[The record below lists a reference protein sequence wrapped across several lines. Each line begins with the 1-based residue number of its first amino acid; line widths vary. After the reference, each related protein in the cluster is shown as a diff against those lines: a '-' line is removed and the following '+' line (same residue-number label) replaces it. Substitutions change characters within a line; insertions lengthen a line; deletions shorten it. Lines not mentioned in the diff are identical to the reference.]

1 MLIHGKSFVLRP
13 WKRGDEVSLVE
24 NANNLK
30 IAGNLT
36 ETFPHPY
43 LMKDA
48 KEFVRGSIRKKLGSE
63 NFAIVVEGKAVG
75 SIGIKKLSDPHK
87 GTFEI
92 GYWLGESYWGR
103 GIVSQAVKLVTAYAF
118 RRYKPVRLQA
128 GVSSWNIASARVLK
142 KAGFKREAVL
152 KRYISTRG
160 KLGDEWIFVKFPK
173 GK

>member
-30 IAGNLT
+30 IARNLT
-36 ETFPHPY
+36 GTFPHPY
-43 LMKDA
+43 LIKDA
-48 KEFVRGSIRKKLGSE
+48 REFVRGSISKKLRSE

-75 SIGIKKLSDPHK
+75 GIGIRKLSDPHK

-103 GIVSQAVKLVTAYAF
+103 GIVSQAVKIVTAYAF

-128 GVSSWNIASARVLK
+128 GVSSWNLASARVLK

-152 KRYISTRG
+152 KRYILTRG
-160 KLGDEWIFVKFPK
+160 KLGDEWIFVKFPN

>member
-13 WKRGDEVSLVE
+13 WKRGDEASLAE
-24 NANNLK
+24 NANNPK

-48 KEFVRGSIRKKLGSE
+48 REFVMSSNPKNLGSE
-63 NFAIVVEGKAVG
+63 NFAIVVEGRAVG
-75 SIGIKKLSDPHK
+75 SIGIKKLSDPHN

-128 GVSSWNIASARVLK
+128 GVSSWNLASARVLK

-152 KRYISTRG
+152 KRYILSRG
-160 KLGDEWIFVKFPK
+160 KRGDEWIFVKFPN

>member
-13 WKRGDEVSLVE
+13 WKRGDEASLVE

-30 IAGNLT
+30 IARNLT
-36 ETFPHPY
+36 GAFPHPY
-43 LMKDA
+43 LIKDA
-48 KEFVRGSIRKKLGSE
+48 REWVRRSIRKKPRGE
-63 NFAIVVEGKAVG
+63 DFAIVVEGKAVG
-75 SIGIKKLSDPHK
+75 GIGIRELLDPHK
-87 GTFEI
+87 GTFMI
-92 GYWLGESYWGR
+92 GYWLGEGYWGR

-128 GVSSWNIASARVLK
+128 EVSSWNLASAWVLK

-152 KRYISTRG
+152 KGYILSRG
-160 KLGDEWIFVKFPK
+160 KLGDEWIFVKFQN

>member
-1 MLIHGKSFVLRP
+1 VLIHGRSFVLRP

-30 IAGNLT
+30 IARNLT
-36 ETFPHPY
+36 EAFPHPY
-43 LMKDA
+43 LKKDA
-48 KEFVRGSIRKKLGSE
+48 REYVGGSISKKLRSE
-63 NFAIVVEGKAVG
+63 DFAIVVGGKAVG
-75 SIGIKKLSDPHK
+75 GIGIKKLPDPHK

-128 GVSSWNIASARVLK
+128 GVSSWNLASARVLK

-152 KRYISTRG
+152 KRHVLTRG
-160 KLGDEWIFVKFPK
+160 KLGDEWIFVKFPN